1 MPYTVSNADGSI
13 TISVAD
19 STVDTSTYSLALV
32 GRNVSNYGAY
42 FVQNSIRHLE
52 NFASAT
58 APTPGTTLTGQLW
71 YDKAES
77 LLRVYDGTNW
87 KRATNIVVG
96 TQPTTNLV
104 AGTAWFNTVLDKL
117 YVYDGTSF
125 KTAGYSGEVS
135 SAYSSTTNIGSPT
148 NYGTKLRNIFL
159 KDSSGVDRA
168 VLALVYVNDSSDGA
182 VNQGTTTTVNGKET
196 IMGIFSDHAT
206 FTVSNAAHNTEGES
220 INWYTELVASGSIGA
235 TIRPGLNLR
244 TEYNTTALALSERSY
259 RADAAYRLNTGSV
272 GADGAN
278 ITASTVWHDDKLTYS
293 PTSDN
298 TATLGGSSAKFAS
311 AYVGTIY
318 LGNGTSGSILTNG
331 TVSIGANTSTAVNH
345 IYANNITVNDVIN
358 FNTADLATSGSP
370 VLNAFAANIT
380 VSTALNTPSV
390 TKTGTD
396 GTGDIGQSGNKF
408 GTIYATTFSGTATT
422 ARYADLAE
430 KYLADADYEVGTVM
444 VVGGEKEVTAS
455 SGFGQRAIGVVS
467 ANPAYMMNS
476 ELEGGTY
483 IALKG
488 RVPVKVTGVIN
499 KGDRLIASNNGCA
512 TAGVM
517 HANDVFAIALESKA
531 DAGDGV
537 VEAVIL

>member
-104 AGTAWFNTVLDKL
+104 AGTAYFNTVLDKL

-125 KTAGYSGEVS
+125 KIAGYSGEVS

-206 FTVSNAAHNTEGES
+206 FTVANAAHNTEGES
-220 INWYTELVASGSIGA
+220 INWYTELVSSGSIGA

-244 TEYNTTALALSERSY
+244 TEYSTTALALSERAY

-272 GADGAN
+272 GADGSN
-278 ITASTVWHDDKLTYS
+278 ISASTVWHDDKLTYS

-311 AYVGTIY
+311 SYVGTIY
-318 LGNGTSGSILTNG
+318 LGNGTSGSIMPNG
-331 TVSIGANTSTAVNH
+331 TAVTIGSNTATAVNH
-345 IYANNITVNDVIN
+345 VYANSITVNDTVN

-370 VLNAFAANIT
+370 VLNAFAANLTI
-380 VSTALNTPSV
+380 STAFTTPSI
-390 TKTGTD
+390 TKSGTD

-430 KYLADADYEVGTVM
+430 KYLADAAYDAGTV
-444 VVGGEKEVTAS
+444 VSVGGVAEVTACS
-455 SGFGQRAIGVVS
+455 VDDHPIGVIS
-467 ANPAYMMNS
+467 TAPAYMMNS
-476 ELEGGTY
+476 ELEGGIY
-483 IALKG
+483 VALKG
-488 RVPVKVTGVIN
+488 RVPVKVYGEVK
-499 KGDRLIASNNGCA
+499 KGDKLVAGSNG
-512 TAGVM
+512 
-517 HANDVFAIALESKA
+517 HAKVKEGAEHVFAIALNNK
-531 DAGDGV
+531 DDNGAGT

>member
-42 FVQNSIRHLE
+42 FVQNTIRHLE

-206 FTVSNAAHNTEGES
+206 FTVTNAANNTEGES
-220 INWYTELVASGSIGA
+220 INWYTELVAAGSIGA

-272 GADGAN
+272 GTDTSNIDGN
-278 ITASTVWHDDKLTYS
+278 TVWHDAKLTYS

-298 TATLGGSSAKFAS
+298 TATLGSNSFKFAS

-318 LGNGTSGSILTNG
+318 IGNGTSGSILTNG
-331 TVSIGANTSTAVNH
+331 TVSIGANANAAVNH
-345 IYANNITVNDVIN
+345 VYANNITVNDVIN

-390 TKTGTD
+390 TKTGSD
-396 GTGDIGQSGNKF
+396 GAGDIGQSGNKF
-408 GTIYATTFSGTATT
+408 ATIYATTFSGTATT

-430 KYLADADYEVGTVM
+430 KYLADAAYDAGTV
-444 VVGGEKEVTAS
+444 VSVGGLVEVTACTVDDHP
-455 SGFGQRAIGVVS
+455 IGVIS
-467 ANPAYMMNS
+467 TAPAYMMNS
-476 ELEGGTY
+476 ELEGGIY
-483 IALKG
+483 VALKG
-488 RVPVKVTGVIN
+488 RVPVKVYGDVK
-499 KGDRLIASNNGCA
+499 KGDKLVAGLNG
-512 TAGVM
+512 
-517 HANDVFAIALESKA
+517 HAKVKEGAEHVFAIALNNKDDNGA
-531 DAGDGV
+531 GV